1 MIGQGDHQFGFLKVN
16 KKDRVEQVTGYPGLE
31 LEEALAVKHCGSIYI
46 IKYTLKFQDLIT
58 NWRY

>member
-31 LEEALAVKHCGSIYI
+31 LEALAIKHFGSIYI
-46 IKYTLKFQDLIT
+46 IKYTLKF
-58 NWRY
+58 

>member
-31 LEEALAVKHCGSIYI
+31 LEEALAVKHFGSIYI
-46 IKYTLKFQDLIT
+46 IKYTLKF
-58 NWRY
+58 